1 MQRTLATA
9 KDKLLFTPGPLTTS
23 RGVKQA
29 MLRDLGSR
37 DTEFIRVIHEIR
49 QGLLGVAGLSTQAGY
64 EAVLMQGS
72 GTFALEGVVSSVV
85 PMDGKLLMIINGAYG
100 ERIAKIA
107 ATYGIETVP
116 LRFAENQVPNIEE
129 IDKALA
135 ADPAIT
141 DVVVIHCE
149 TTSGVMNPIE
159 AIGQV
164 VKRHGKVYFVDSMSA
179 FGAVPFDFEAC
190 QIDYLVSSANK
201 CIEGVP
207 GFAFAICRRDALL
220 ASAGRA
226 RTVSLDL
233 LAQWRGL
240 ESNGQFRFTPPTHA
254 LLAFH
259 QALAELEAE
268 GGVAG
273 RAARYQRNHQ
283 CVTEGMRGLGFQ
295 EYVPAE
301 LQGWIITAFLYP
313 DDPKFSFEDFYMRL
327 SQRDYLIYP
336 GKVTQADCFRIG
348 HIGRLFPADMLALLA
363 AVRTALD
370 AMGVALPLGT

>member
-1 MQRTLATA
+1 
-9 KDKLLFTPGPLTTS
+9 
-23 RGVKQA
+23 
-29 MLRDLGSR
+29 
-37 DTEFIRVIHEIR
+37 
-49 QGLLGVAGLSTQAGY
+49 
-64 EAVLMQGS
+64 
-72 GTFALEGVVSSVV
+72 
-85 PMDGKLLMIINGAYG
+85 
-100 ERIAKIA
+100 
-107 ATYGIETVP
+107 
-116 LRFAENQVPNIEE
+116 
-129 IDKALA
+129 
-135 ADPAIT
+135 
-141 DVVVIHCE
+141 
-149 TTSGVMNPIE
+149 MNPIE

-283 CVTEGMRGLGFQ
+283 CVTEGMRGLGFH

-348 HIGRLFPADMLALLA
+348 HIGRLFSADMLALLA

-370 AMGVALPLGT
+370 EMGVALPLGT